1 MFTICGNATI
11 CGMPYSPEL
20 LVNGLFI
27 RNIMQVIHN
36 NKKANLFL
44 ERKNIMIYYNLLFL
58 LLFATKLD
66 AKWFD

>member
-1 MFTICGNATI
+1 
-11 CGMPYSPEL
+11 MPYSPEL
-20 LVNGLFI
+20 LVKGLLI

-36 NKKANLFL
+36 NKKADLFL
-44 ERKNIMIYYNLLFL
+44 ERKNIITYYNFLFL